1 MEVRV
6 TAGAGPGAA
15 ETYLRLMA
23 EAELRRALACPRYQ
37 PPRQRVSRSPVQAAA
52 AILVPPASR
61 LMRAVRAGGPG
72 RVLPAQVTQWA
83 AGQAASTVLST
94 VGQRAA
100 SAAEAARPAAESAW
114 SQLAWAMGEI
124 RWRSRRA
131 RSVILRRLPGR
142 PRHHG
147 QRALMGVHRV
157 RQAASTLVT
166 AEAISESAAQSVL
179 VQLAE
184 ALAARAKIGTDQ
196 ASGLTPGGWPGGPA
210 PALPAG
216 PVRAV
221 PVGAVV
227 PLGPDGSLGTAQLLT
242 LVLAPDRAS
251 LTAVAH
257 LTSTGPPH
265 GRPRPGHPWRPPAYD
280 LNDLTAVDDQG
291 TYYRVAGSSGQ
302 ARDHAWSMT
311 FDLHPLPVP
320 GARWLDITIAPG
332 AAPIRVDLPASGAG
346 QPQISPAPGIGGP
359 GIGGP
364 RPGAG
369 CPADRPLDGLAEHLL
384 THAARGGQPS
394 GHPHLLS
401 ALPDIAGALQA
412 AGVLAPGSA
421 ALGRL
426 AALADRLAAPF
437 PASLRPLAGPADLP
451 AAWLSVLNRLGRTD
465 GLVRDAPVAAVLPEV
480 DGARFALAGLR
491 SAADSAT
498 VHALAWGWQPDHRA
512 LGGERFSWWA
522 RDDAGRWQV
531 AAQGGHSYGGG
542 QVDVELAFV
551 PPLHPSARSV
561 DIFVVGPAGQAA
573 VTVPLDWA
581 ATG

>member
-1 MEVRV
+1 M

-23 EAELRRALACPRYQ
+23 EAELRRALAYPRYQ
-37 PPRQRVSRSPVQAAA
+37 PPRQRASGSPVQAAA
-52 AILVPPASR
+52 AILLPPAAR
-61 LMRAVRAGGPG
+61 LIRAVRAAGPS
-72 RVLPAQVTQWA
+72 RVLLAQLTQSA

-114 SQLAWAMGEI
+114 SQLAWAVGEV

-142 PRHHG
+142 PGQHG
-147 QRALMGVHRV
+147 QRALIGVHHV
-157 RQAASTLVT
+157 RQAASALVA
-166 AEAISESAAQSVL
+166 AEAISEAAAQAVL
-179 VQLAE
+179 VELTE
-184 ALAARAKIGTDQ
+184 ALAARAKIGADQ
-196 ASGLTPGGWPGGPA
+196 AAGLAPGWPPGGPV

-221 PVGAVV
+221 PVGAAV
-227 PLGPDGSLGTAQLLT
+227 PLGPDGSLGTAQVLT
-242 LVLAPDRAS
+242 LVLAPDRAT
-251 LTAVAH
+251 LTAVTH
-257 LTSTGPPH
+257 LTGTDPFTGPPRP
-265 GRPRPGHPWRPPAYD
+265 GRPWQRPAHD
-280 LNDLTAVDDQG
+280 LGDHLSVTDNLG
-291 TYYRVAGSSGQ
+291 TRCQVAGSSGQ
-302 ARDHAWSMT
+302 ASDHIWSMT
-311 FDLHPLPVP
+311 FDLHPLPAP

-332 AAPIRVDLPASGAG
+332 AAPIRVDLPALDAG
-346 QPQISPAPGIGGP
+346 QPPLSPAPASGP

-364 RPGAG
+364 RHDAG
-369 CPADRPLDGLAEHLL
+369 RPLDALAEYLL
-384 THAARGGQPS
+384 MHAGRGGPPS
-394 GHPHLLS
+394 PDLLA
-401 ALPDIAGALQA
+401 ALPDIAGALQT

-426 AALADRLAAPF
+426 AALADRLTVPF
-437 PASLRPLAGPADLP
+437 PPSLRPLAGPADLP
-451 AAWLSVLNRLGRTD
+451 AAWLSVLNRLGRSD
-465 GLVRDAPVAAVLPEV
+465 GLVREAPVAAVLPEV

-498 VHALAWGWQPDHRA
+498 VHALVWGWHPDRRA

-531 AAQGGHSYGGG
+531 AAWGGYSYGGG
-542 QVDVELAFV
+542 QVDVELQFV
-551 PPLHPSARSV
+551 PPLHPSARSL
-561 DIFVVGPAGQAA
+561 DIFVVGPASQAA
-573 VTVPLDWA
+573 VTVPLDWV